1 MAQKISYRVHDLAPS
16 PMTELITGSQM
27 ASIDRR
33 AIDSGVPSIELMEA
47 AGQGVTRVVENL
59 LGELL
64 NRHIVILCGKGNNG
78 GDGFV
83 VARQAAQSGA
93 KVQVFTATS
102 ASEITGDA
110 KTNLNRLPPD
120 IVQSVDRIATVQNA
134 LTNADIAV
142 DALLGTGIQGP
153 PRGIYADLIDALT
166 RAKCPIVAVD
176 IPSGLNADTG
186 KIEGPCAT
194 ATCTVTF
201 ALPRIGH
208 FFFPGRTQ
216 CGKLHL
222 IDIGIPP
229 SAIERERISTYLI
242 DNRRCARLLPQREP
256 DAHKGDCGRVY
267 ILAGSVGLTGAAALS
282 ALSAL
287 KGGAGLVTLGVPKSL
302 NDILEI
308 KVTEAMTHPL
318 PEVKKVRC
326 LSLRARGEIQR
337 TCRTADS
344 IAMGP
349 GLGTHR
355 ETVELIRRLVRDCVC
370 PAVIDADA
378 LNALAGDLDAIRDCE
393 TPLVL
398 TPHIG
403 EFARL
408 TGCSIAEIQ
417 RDPIALALKF
427 ASDVEATIVLKGAPT
442 IVATPGGETHINPTG
457 NPGMATGGTG
467 DVLTGLIAALIG
479 QGLESSD
486 AACIAV
492 YLHGLAADIA
502 AKKTGQISLIA
513 RDIIE
518 NFAPAIHQIR
528 NSTDCFDLHL
538 TT

>member
-1 MAQKISYRVHDLAPS
+1 MTQRNSHRTLDLAPS
-16 PMTELITGSQM
+16 PMIALITGSQM

-33 AIDSGVPSIELMEA
+33 AINSGVPGIELMEA

-59 LGELL
+59 LGELQ

-83 VARQAAQSGA
+83 VARQAAQCGA

-102 ASEITGDA
+102 ANEITGDA
-110 KTNLNRLPPD
+110 KTNFNRLPPD

-134 LTNADIAV
+134 LTNADIAI
-142 DALLGTGIQGP
+142 DALLGTGIRGP
-153 PRGIYADLIDALT
+153 ARGIYADLINALART
-166 RAKCPIVAVD
+166 KSPIVAVD

-201 ALPRIGH
+201 AQPRIGH
-208 FFFPGRTQ
+208 FFYPGRAQ

-229 SAIERERISTYLI
+229 AAIERERISTYLI
-242 DNRRCARLLPQREP
+242 DNRRCARLLPHREP

-282 ALSAL
+282 ANAAIR
-287 KGGAGLVTLGVPKSL
+287 GGAGLVTLGVPKSL
-302 NDILEI
+302 NDILET

-318 PEVKKVRC
+318 PEVKQVRC
-326 LSLRARGEIQR
+326 LSLRARGDIQR
-337 TCRTADS
+337 ACRTADS
-344 IAMGP
+344 IAIGP

-355 ETVELIRRLVRDCVC
+355 ETVELIRRLVRDLSC

-378 LNALAGDLDAIRDCE
+378 LNALAGDLDAIRACE

-408 TGCSIAEIQ
+408 TDTAEIQ
-417 RDPIALALKF
+417 RDPIALALEF
-427 ASDVEATIVLKGAPT
+427 ASDVDATIVLKGAPT
-442 IVATPGGETHINPTG
+442 IVATPEGEAHINPTG

-467 DVLTGLIAALIG
+467 DVLTGLLAALIG
-479 QGLESSD
+479 QGLNTSD
-486 AACIAV
+486 AACTAV

-502 AKKTGQISLIA
+502 AQKTGHISLIA
-513 RDIIE
+513 SDIIE
-518 NFAPAIHQIR
+518 NFAAAIHQIL
-528 NSTDCFDLHL
+528 NTKDCFDLQL

>member
-1 MAQKISYRVHDLAPS
+1 
-16 PMTELITGSQM
+16 MTELITGSQM

-33 AIDSGVPSIELMEA
+33 AIDSGVPGIELMEA
-47 AGQGVTRVVENL
+47 AGQGITRVVENL
-59 LGELL
+59 LGELQ

-83 VARQAAQSGA
+83 VARQAIQRGA

-102 ASEITGDA
+102 ANEITGDA
-110 KTNLNRLPPD
+110 KTNFNRLPSD
-120 IVQSVDRIATVQNA
+120 SVQSVDRIATVQNA
-134 LTNADIAV
+134 LTNADIAI
-142 DALLGTGIQGP
+142 DALLGTGIRGP
-153 PRGIYADLIDALT
+153 ARGIYADLINALS

-208 FFFPGRTQ
+208 FFYPGRAQ

-222 IDIGIPP
+222 IDIGIP
-229 SAIERERISTYLI
+229 SAAIENERISTYLI
-242 DNRRCARLLPQREP
+242 DNRRCARLLPRRAP
-256 DAHKGDCGRVY
+256 DAHKGDCGKIY

-282 ALSAL
+282 ANAAL
-287 KGGAGLVTLGVPKSL
+287 RGGAGLVTLGVPKSL

-326 LSLRARGEIQR
+326 LSLRARGDIQR
-337 TCRTADS
+337 AYRTADS
-344 IAMGP
+344 IAIGP

-355 ETVELIRRLVRDCVC
+355 ETVALIRRLVRDLSC

-378 LNALAGDLDAIRDCE
+378 LNALAGDLDAIRACE

-408 TGCSIAEIQ
+408 TQCSIAEIQ
-417 RDPIALALKF
+417 RDPIALALEF
-427 ASDVEATIVLKGAPT
+427 ASHVNATIVLKGAPS
-442 IVATPGGETHINPTG
+442 IVATPEGQAHINPTG

-467 DVLTGLIAALIG
+467 DVLTGLLAALIG
-479 QGLESSD
+479 QGLNTSD
-486 AACIAV
+486 AACTAV

-502 AKKTGQISLIA
+502 AKKTGHISLIA
-513 RDIIE
+513 SDIIE
-518 NFAPAIHQIR
+518 NFAAAIHQIR
-528 NSTDCFDLHL
+528 NDDTL
-538 TT
+538 TAESSLCPNEPTSKK

>member
-1 MAQKISYRVHDLAPS
+1 MTEKNSHRAPDRAPS
-16 PMTELITGSQM
+16 PMTALITGSQM

-47 AGQGVTRVVENL
+47 AGQGVTKAVENL
-59 LGELL
+59 LGELQ

-83 VARQAAQSGA
+83 IARQAAQSGA
-93 KVQVFTATS
+93 KVQVFTAT
-102 ASEITGDA
+102 ATQEITGDA
-110 KTNLNRLPPD
+110 KTNFDRLPPD
-120 IVQSVDRIATVQNA
+120 IVQSADHIATVQNA
-134 LTNADIAV
+134 LVNADIAI

-153 PRGIYADLIDALT
+153 PRGIYADLINALT

-208 FFFPGRTQ
+208 FFYPGRAK

-229 SAIERERISTYLI
+229 SAIEPERISTCLI
-242 DNRRCARLLPQREP
+242 DNRRCARLLPHRKP
-256 DAHKGDCGRVY
+256 DAHKGDCGKVY

-282 ALSAL
+282 ANAAL

-302 NDILEI
+302 NDILET

-318 PEVKKVRC
+318 PEVKKGRC
-326 LSLRARGEIQR
+326 LALRARGEIKR
-337 TCRTADS
+337 ACRTADS
-344 IAMGP
+344 IAIGP

-355 ETVELIRRLVRDCVC
+355 ETVELIRRLVRDLRS

-378 LNALAGDLDAIRDCE
+378 LNALAGDLDAIRACE

-408 TGCSIAEIQ
+408 TGHSIAEIQ
-417 RDPIALALKF
+417 RDPIALVLEF
-427 ASDVEATIVLKGAPT
+427 ASDVGATTVLKGAPT
-442 IVATPGGETHINPTG
+442 IVATSEGQAHINPTG

-467 DVLTGLIAALIG
+467 DVLTGLLAALIG
-479 QGLESSD
+479 QGLNPSD
-486 AACIAV
+486 AACTAV

-502 AKKTGQISLIA
+502 VQKTGHMSLIA
-513 RDIIE
+513 SDIIE
-518 NFAPAIHQIR
+518 NFATAIYQIR
-528 NSTDCFDLHL
+528 NDASNDKNH
-538 TT
+538 